1 MEVECF
7 PLFFYCITRRVNK
20 QIKIYTMKRFFYLSA
35 CMMVIALCGCT
46 QDVEVIVSQ
55 PSVPDGAI
63 AININGSIS
72 QEYTTRVDDGGFC
85 DGDQIGLYGVNYT
98 DKNATQGVL
107 VNSGN
112 QVDNARYTYD
122 EKSMTWTSSGS
133 VYYKDAET
141 NIDLYAYYPY
151 SNPLSVGAYK
161 FEVAQDQ
168 SGENAVDGYG
178 QSDFLWAYAENVTPS
193 SNAIKLRFSH
203 RLACVNVVLNEGS
216 GFDAGEWDA
225 LDKGVLVMSTTR
237 TADIDL
243 STGVA
248 TATGEASLEGIV
260 MKDGAE
266 GFRAIVVPQ
275 SVDAG
280 KALLDITVDGI
291 TRRFKTDAVTN
302 YEAGK
307 QTKYTLK
314 VNKKSPSGE
323 FELELAATEIIDWV
337 ADLDTHG
344 GEARQYY
351 VVHCEEPGTL
361 EARIKAAG
369 KDAAKIKNLKVSGKI
384 ALSDFEF
391 MRNQMT
397 ILSAINLKECEIVG
411 DNCKWYWYGTIDG
424 VSKYVYFTTDMPT
437 SWEEAKRLV
446 EERFPNSEISHS
458 SWGANSNYGVG
469 ANEIPDYAFDGKSSL
484 VYFVFPEY
492 VTKIGHSAFYGTLLS
507 GALIIPDDVV
517 EIGDH
522 AFYST
527 NITSLQLPHNLKVL
541 GNNVFDQCY
550 SLSGTL
556 SLPESLESIGDSCFK
571 DCSMLSGT
579 LTLPHKLK
587 EIPNYCFKNC
597 LMLTGDLVVPENV
610 TIIGDQVFWDVNF
623 NGTLTLPQGLKEIGE
638 WAFYSCSFQGEL
650 FIPSEVKRITDMAF
664 QNCDFSSIVFAENS
678 ELVSIG
684 KSVFSGNKR
693 LSESIVLPEGL
704 MTIGADAFMGCSN
717 LPEITIPKSVTTIGN
732 NAFMNCYYLSKITCE
747 AVTPPVCGSGAFDGV
762 AKDNFTLEVPE
773 QSVVKYQT
781 AAGWSDFR
789 RIAAHYDF
797 SISRSLMRALNSE
810 YSREL
815 LLRVPAGQAWSVE
828 SCPEWVTVTP
838 SEGVGKTDVVVTIS
852 AMEDAE
858 VGTFETAIG
867 NNSNGSVNYETNSGR
882 GGEVVFLLNDKD
894 YRSTLKVEQ
903 YDCDN
908 YDGEVIVNQTATQ
921 GDGVNIVFMGD
932 CFDARDIAHGS
943 YLAGINEAIDHYFAI
958 EPYKTYRDHF
968 NVYTIVGVSPD
979 SGMGTVNTIKDAKFG
994 SQYSLEGISPDTQT
1008 TFEYA
1013 MLAETVNEG
1022 NLNESLVVMVENTSD
1037 YGGICYMWG
1046 DGSAIAICPM
1056 SADAYPFDFRGIV
1069 QHEAGGHGF
1078 AKLADEYIYHNAFIQ
1093 TCTCPCC
1100 SHLDEFRRGKALGWY
1115 RNLSESGDMK
1125 SVEWAHLIYHPDYSN
1140 IVDMYEGGYFHTRG
1154 IYRSEATS
1162 CMNNNIPYYSAISRQ
1177 EMVERIM
1184 RYGGLEFDINDF
1196 YARDV
1201 RDASNNTRAAF
1212 NPIESSLVVSNS
1224 GAGKQMPPKYMGDKP
1239 QLKNSNK

>member
-1 MEVECF
+1 M
-7 PLFFYCITRRVNK
+7 
-20 QIKIYTMKRFFYLSA
+20 A
-35 CMMVIALCGCT
+35 IAMCSCT
-46 QDVEVIVSQ
+46 QDVEIIVPQ

-107 VNSGN
+107 VDSGN
-112 QVDNARYTYD
+112 QVDNARYTYN

-151 SNPLSVGAYK
+151 SNPQSVGAYK

-203 RLACVNVVLNEGS
+203 RLSCVNVVLNEGS

-248 TATGEASLEGIV
+248 TATGEAALEGIV

-280 KALLDITVDGI
+280 KALLDITVDGV
-291 TRRFKTDAVTN
+291 TRRFKTDAATN

-384 ALSDFEF
+384 YAGDFYF
-391 MRNQMT
+391 MRDKMD
-397 ILSAINLKECEIVG
+397 ILQAVNLKECEIVG
-411 DNCKWYWYGTIDG
+411 SWYYNIRFEGDSGYHYEYFPGIMPEDSNECEAMVKERYPDKNIVNWSSRDQSSYG
-424 VSKYVYFTTDMPT
+424 
-437 SWEEAKRLV
+437 
-446 EERFPNSEISHS
+446 
-458 SWGANSNYGVG
+458 
-469 ANEIPDYAFDGKSSL
+469 NEIPNSAFEGKSSL
-484 VYFVFPEY
+484 TYFVFPEY
-492 VTKIGHSAFYGTLLS
+492 VTKIGSGAFYGTLLS

-517 EIGDH
+517 EIGSS
-522 AFYST
+522 AFQST
-527 NITSLQLPHNLKVL
+527 KITSLQLPHNLKVL
-541 GNNVFDQCY
+541 GSSVFAECH

-556 SLPESLESIGDSCFK
+556 SLPESLESMGGSCFHK
-571 DCSMLSGT
+571 CAMLSGT
-579 LTLPHKLK
+579 LTIPSKLK
-587 EIPNYCFKNC
+587 VIPSSCFYDC
-597 LMLTGDLVVPENV
+597 VGFTGDLIIPEGVEEIESQAFDGCFGLNGRLV
-610 TIIGDQVFWDVNF
+610 LPNSLQVIG
-623 NGTLTLPQGLKEIGE
+623 T
-638 WAFYSCSFQGEL
+638 WAFFECSFQGEL
-650 FIPSEVKRITDMAF
+650 YIPKNIKELPMCCFTF
-664 QNCDFSSIVFAENS
+664 CDFSSVVFDEDS
-678 ELVSIG
+678 ELIVIG
-684 KSVFSGNKR
+684 GGTSTGGYEGAFACCTR
-693 LSESIVLPEGL
+693 ICEPIVLPESVV
-704 MTIGADAFMGCSN
+704 TIEGRAFYQCRL
-717 LPEITIPKSVTTIGN
+717 LPEIVIPKGVSSIGN
-732 NAFMNCYYLSKITCE
+732 GAFDGCYGLSKITCK
-747 AVTPPVCGSGAFDGV
+747 ATTPPVCGSGAFDGV

-810 YSREL
+810 CSREL

-852 AMEDAE
+852 SMEDAE

-867 NNSNGSVNYETNSGR
+867 NNSNGYVNYETNSGR

-908 YDGEVIVNQTATQ
+908 YDGEVIVNQTATY

-968 NVYTIVGVSPD
+968 NVYTIVGLSPD

-1013 MLAETVNEG
+1013 MLAETVNED
-1022 NLNESLVVMVENTSD
+1022 NLNESLVVMVENTTD

-1056 SADAYPFDFRGIV
+1056 SADAYPYDFRGIV

-1093 TCTCPCC
+1093 TCTCSCC
-1100 SHLDEFRRGKALGWY
+1100 SHLDAFRRGKALGWY

-1154 IYRSEATS
+1154 IYRSESTS

-1239 QLKNSNK
+1239 QLKKSNK

>member
-1 MEVECF
+1 
-7 PLFFYCITRRVNK
+7 
-20 QIKIYTMKRFFYLSA
+20 MKSFFYLSV
-35 CMMVIALCGCT
+35 CIMVVALCGCT
-46 QDVEVIVSQ
+46 QDVEVIVPH

-107 VNSGN
+107 VDSGN

-151 SNPLSVGAYK
+151 SNPQSVGAYK

-168 SGENAVDGYG
+168 SGANAVDGYG
-178 QSDFLWAYAENVTPS
+178 QSDFLWAYAENVVPS

-243 STGVA
+243 STGIA
-248 TATGEASLEGIV
+248 TATGEAALEGIV

-291 TRRFKTDAVTN
+291 TRRFKTDVATN

-337 ADLDTHG
+337 ADLESHG

-384 ALSDFEF
+384 CADDFYF
-391 MRNQMT
+391 MRDKMT
-397 ILSAINLKECEIVG
+397 ILSAINLKECEVVG
-411 DNCKWYWYGTIDG
+411 DPRQWYWYGYIDG
-424 VSKYVYFTTDMPT
+424 VYQTVYFTTDKPA
-437 SWEEAKRLV
+437 SWEDAQREVEA
-446 EERFPNSEISHS
+446 RFPGSTIQHS
-458 SWGANSNYGVG
+458 GWNDNSNYGKG
-469 ANEIPDYAFDGKSSL
+469 ANEIPNSAFSGKSYL
-484 VYFVFPEY
+484 THFCFPEY
-492 VTKIGHSAFYGTLLS
+492 ITRIGSYAFSGTLLS
-507 GALIIPDDVV
+507 GALIIPDDVT
-517 EIGDH
+517 EIGDA
-522 AFYST
+522 AFNVT
-527 NITSLQLPHNLKVL
+527 NISSLKLPSNLKVL
-541 GNNVFDQCY
+541 GGDVFRLCE
-550 SLSGTL
+550 LLAGEL
-556 SLPESLESIGDSCFK
+556 SLPETLESIGGSCFMG
-571 DCSMLSGT
+571 CSMLSGT
-579 LTLPHKLK
+579 ITIPHKLK
-587 EIPNYCFKNC
+587 VIPAWCFRYCGG
-597 LMLTGDLVVPENV
+597 LTGDLVIPENI
-610 TIIGDQVFWDVNF
+610 T
-623 NGTLTLPQGLKEIGE
+623 EIGE
-638 WAFYSCSFQGEL
+638 SAFGECVNLKGTLSLPKGLKKIGDRAFFDCKFQGEL
-650 FIPSEVKRITDMAF
+650 VIPSEVKIIGEQAF
-664 QNCDFSSIVFAENS
+664 YKCDFSSIVFAENS
-678 ELVSIG
+678 ELITIG
-684 KSVFSGNKR
+684 ESAFLGNYRISEPIFLPDGLITIGSSAFSGCR
-693 LSESIVLPEGL
+693 
-704 MTIGADAFMGCSN
+704 N
-717 LPEITIPKSVTTIGN
+717 LPAITIPKTVTTIGN
-732 NAFMNCYYLSKITCE
+732 GAFSGCYYLSAITCE
-747 AVTPPVCGSGAFDGV
+747 ATTPPVCGSGAFDGV
-762 AKDNFTLEVPE
+762 AKDNFTVEVPE

-781 AAGWSDFR
+781 ASGWGEFK
-789 RIAAHYDF
+789 RIGAHYDF
-797 SISRSLMRALNSE
+797 SISRSMMRVLKAE
-810 YSREL
+810 HTREF
-815 LLRVPAGQAWSVE
+815 LLRVPSGMAWSVE

-838 SEGVGKTDVVVTIS
+838 SSGVGKTDVVVTVS
-852 AMEDAE
+852 AMGEGDVA
-858 VGTFETAIG
+858 TFETAIG
-867 NNSNGSVNYETNSGR
+867 AYSNGTSMYETNSGR

-894 YRSTLKVEQ
+894 YRTKLTVEQ
-903 YDCDN
+903 YDAEN
-908 YDGEVIVNQTATQ
+908 YDGEVVVNQTASV
-921 GDGVNIVFMGD
+921 GGGVNIVFMGD

-968 NVYTIVGVSPD
+968 NVYTIVGLSHD

-1013 MLAETVNEG
+1013 MLAETVTED
-1022 NLNESLVVMVENTSD
+1022 NLNQTLVVLVENTSD

-1078 AKLADEYIYHNAFIQ
+1078 AKLGDEYIYHNAFIE
-1093 TCTCPCC
+1093 TCTCTCC
-1100 SHLDEFRRGKALGWY
+1100 AHLDDFYKGKALGWY
-1115 RNLSESGDMK
+1115 RNLSTSGDMK
-1125 SVEWAHLIYHPDYSN
+1125 NVEWAHLIYHPDYSN

-1196 YARDV
+1196 YVRDV

-1239 QLKNSNK
+1239 QLKKSNK

>member
-1 MEVECF
+1 
-7 PLFFYCITRRVNK
+7 
-20 QIKIYTMKRFFYLSA
+20 
-35 CMMVIALCGCT
+35 MVVALCGCT
-46 QDVEVIVSQ
+46 QDVEVIVPQ

-107 VNSGN
+107 VDSGN

-151 SNPLSVGAYK
+151 SNPQSVGAYK

-168 SGENAVDGYG
+168 RGENAVDGYG
-178 QSDFLWAYAENVTPS
+178 QSDFLWAYAENVIPS

-203 RLACVNVVLNEGS
+203 RLSCVNVVLNEGS

-248 TATGEASLEGIV
+248 TATGEAALEGIV

-291 TRRFKTDAVTN
+291 TRRFKTDVATN

-337 ADLDTHG
+337 ADLESHG

-384 ALSDFEF
+384 CADDFYF
-391 MRNQMT
+391 MRDQMT

-411 DNCKWYWYGTIDG
+411 DINKWYWYGYIDG
-424 VSKYVYFTTDMPT
+424 AYQYVYFTTEKPA
-437 SWEEAKRLV
+437 SWEEAKREA

-458 SWGANSNYGVG
+458 GWGTYSNYGVG
-469 ANEIPDYAFDGKSSL
+469 ANEIPDNAFNGKSSL

-492 VTKIGHSAFYGTLLS
+492 VTKIGAHAFSGTLLS

-517 EIGDH
+517 EIEDF
-522 AFYST
+522 AFHST

-541 GNNVFDQCY
+541 GSNVFNSCK
-550 SLSGTL
+550 SLSGEL
-556 SLPESLESIGDSCFK
+556 YLPESLESIGDSCFTM
-571 DCSMLSGT
+571 CYMLSGS
-579 LTLPHKLK
+579 LVLPHKLT
-587 EIPNYCFKNC
+587 EIPAHCFSSC
-597 LMLTGDLVVPENV
+597 RGLSGSITIPENIK
-610 TIIGDQVFWDVNF
+610 TIGGYAFSECGNL
-623 NGTLTLPQGLKEIGE
+623 NGTLTLPEGLQKLEYG
-638 WAFYSCSFQGEL
+638 AFYYTSLQGEL
-650 FIPSEVKRITDMAF
+650 VIPASLKIISQVAF
-664 QNCDFSSIVFAENS
+664 GGCDFSSITFAENS
-678 ELVSIG
+678 ELISIDTG
-684 KSVFSGNKR
+684 AFSSNNR
-693 LSESIVLPEGL
+693 LSEAIVLPEGL
-704 MTIGADAFMGCSN
+704 MTIGASAFRDCSN

-732 NAFMNCYYLSKITCE
+732 DAFMYCYYLSKITCE
-747 AVTPPVCGSGAFDGV
+747 AVTPPVCGSGVFDGV

-797 SISRSLMRALNSE
+797 SISRSLMRALNGE

-852 AMEDAE
+852 SMEDAE

-867 NNSNGSVNYETNSGR
+867 TQSNGYVNYETNSGR

-968 NVYTIVGVSPD
+968 NVYTIVGLSPD

-1013 MLAETVNEG
+1013 MLAETVNED
-1022 NLNESLVVMVENTSD
+1022 NLNESLVVMVENTTD

-1093 TCTCPCC
+1093 TCTCICC
-1100 SHLDEFRRGKALGWY
+1100 DHLDEFRLRKALGWY

-1239 QLKNSNK
+1239 QLKKSNK

>member
-1 MEVECF
+1 
-7 PLFFYCITRRVNK
+7 
-20 QIKIYTMKRFFYLSA
+20 MKRFFYLSA
-35 CMMVIALCGCT
+35 CMMVVALCGCT
-46 QDVEVIVSQ
+46 QDVEVIVPQ

-107 VNSGN
+107 IDSGN

-151 SNPLSVGAYK
+151 SNPQSVGAYK

-168 SGENAVDGYG
+168 SGENAIDGYS
-178 QSDFLWAYAENVTPS
+178 QSDFLWAYAENVAPS

-203 RLACVNVVLNEGS
+203 RLSCVNVVLNEGS

-225 LDKGVLVMSTTR
+225 LDKGVLVMSTAR

-248 TATGEASLEGIV
+248 TATGEVALEGIV

-280 KALLDITVDGI
+280 KTLLDITVDGI
-291 TRRFKTDAVTN
+291 TRRFKTDVVTN

-314 VNKKSPSGE
+314 VNKKSHSGE

-351 VVHCEEPGTL
+351 VAHCEEPGTL
-361 EARIKAAG
+361 EATIKAAG

-384 ALSDFEF
+384 ALSDFYF
-391 MRNQMT
+391 MRDQMT
-397 ILSAINLKECEIVG
+397 ILSAINLKECEIFG
-411 DNCKWYWYGTIDG
+411 DSRKWYWYGIIDG
-424 VSKYVYFTTDMPT
+424 VSQYVYFTTDMPA
-437 SWEEAKRLV
+437 SWEEAMREV
-446 EERFPNSEISHS
+446 EERFPNSDILHQ
-458 SWGANSNYGVG
+458 GFLTNSNYGVG
-469 ANEIPDYAFDGKSSL
+469 ANEIPDNAFDGKSSL

-492 VTKIGHSAFYGTLLS
+492 VTKIGYYAFSGTLLS

-517 EIGDH
+517 EIGRA

-527 NITSLQLPHNLKVL
+527 NITSLRLPHNLKVL
-541 GNNVFDQCY
+541 GGTVFSECK
-550 SLSGTL
+550 SLSGEL
-556 SLPESLESIGDSCFK
+556 YLPESLESIGESCFYF
-571 DCSMLSGT
+571 CSMLSGS
-579 LTLPHKLK
+579 LVLPHKLT
-587 EIPNYCFKNC
+587 EIPSHCFSSCRGLNGSI
-597 LMLTGDLVVPENV
+597 TIPENIK
-610 TIIGDQVFWDVNF
+610 TICRHAFSGCYNL
-623 NGTLTLPQGLKEIGE
+623 NGTLTLPEGLQKVDDN
-638 WAFYSCSFQGEL
+638 AFSGTPLQGEL
-650 FIPSEVKRITDMAF
+650 VIPASLKIISREAF
-664 QNCDFSSIVFAENS
+664 WTCNFSSITFAENS
-678 ELVSIG
+678 ELISIDNDA
-684 KSVFSGNKR
+684 FRANTR
-693 LSESIVLPEGL
+693 LSEAIVLPEGL
-704 MTIGADAFMGCSN
+704 MTIGSGAFQTCSI

-732 NAFMNCYYLSKITCE
+732 NAFTDCYYLSKITCE
-747 AVTPPVCGSGAFDGV
+747 ATTPPVCGSGVFDGV

-789 RIAAHYDF
+789 RIDAHYDF

-810 YSREL
+810 CSREL

-852 AMEDAE
+852 SMEDAE
-858 VGTFETAIG
+858 VGTFETPIG
-867 NNSNGSVNYETNSGR
+867 TQSNGYVNYETNSGR

-994 SQYSLEGISPDTQT
+994 SQYSLAGISPDTQT

-1022 NLNESLVVMVENTSD
+1022 NLNESLVVMVENTTD

-1046 DGSAIAICPM
+1046 DGSAIACCPM

-1093 TCTCPCC
+1093 TCGCACC
-1100 SHLDEFRRGKALGWY
+1100 DHLVEFRVGKALGWY

-1125 SVEWAHLIYHPDYSN
+1125 IVEWAHLIYHPDYSN

-1201 RDASNNTRAAF
+1201 RDASNNTRAEF

>member
-1 MEVECF
+1 M
-7 PLFFYCITRRVNK
+7 
-20 QIKIYTMKRFFYLSA
+20 A
-35 CMMVIALCGCT
+35 IAMCSCT
-46 QDVEVIVSQ
+46 QDVEIIVPQ

-107 VNSGN
+107 VDSGN
-112 QVDNARYTYD
+112 QVDNARYTYN

-151 SNPLSVGAYK
+151 SNPQSVGAYK

-168 SGENAVDGYG
+168 SGANAVDGYG

-248 TATGEASLEGIV
+248 TATGEAALGGIV

-280 KALLDITVDGI
+280 KALLDITVDGV
-291 TRRFKTDAVTN
+291 TRRFKTDAATN

-384 ALSDFEF
+384 ATGDFDF

-411 DNCKWYWYGTIDG
+411 DNRKWYWQGYIDG
-424 VSKYVYFTTDMPT
+424 VYQDVYFTTDMPA
-437 SWEEAKRLV
+437 SWEEANREV
-446 EERFPNSEISHS
+446 EERFPNSVISFNG
-458 SWGANSNYGVG
+458 WTTNSHYGLG
-469 ANEIPDYAFDGKSSL
+469 ANEIPNNAFYNKLSL
-484 VYFVFPEY
+484 TYFCFPEY
-492 VTKIGHSAFYGTLLS
+492 VTKIGNSAFSNTLLS
-507 GALIIPDDVV
+507 GALIIPDDVF
-517 EIGDH
+517 EIGSS

-527 NITSLQLPHNLKVL
+527 NISSLKLPL
-541 GNNVFDQCY
+541 GLQKIGGNAFNGCS
-550 SLSGTL
+550 SLSGEL
-556 SLPESLESIGDSCFK
+556 SLPESLEVLGSDCFQNCK
-571 DCSMLSGT
+571 MLSGELVLPNK
-579 LTLPHKLK
+579 LTT
-587 EIPNYCFKNC
+587 IGTYCFSGC
-597 LMLTGDLVVPENV
+597 SGFTGDLVIPEGV
-610 TIIGDQVFWDVNF
+610 VSIGHWAFYNCSGLNGRLILPSTLTKIEIYTF
-623 NGTLTLPQGLKEIGE
+623 NGTNFK
-638 WAFYSCSFQGEL
+638 GEL
-650 FIPSEVKRITDMAF
+650 VIPSQIKELGSNSFTNA
-664 QNCDFSSIVFAENS
+664 DFSSVVFEENS
-678 ELVSIG
+678 ELMRIGDAAFSGCWRISEPIIIPIGLTSIG
-684 KSVFSGNKR
+684 SSAFSGCK
-693 LSESIVLPEGL
+693 SLP
-704 MTIGADAFMGCSN
+704 SVV
-717 LPEITIPKSVTTIGN
+717 IPKSVTTIGGS
-732 NAFMNCYYLSKITCE
+732 AFSNCYSLSSITCE
-747 AVTPPVCGSGAFDGV
+747 ATTPPVCGSSAFNGV
-762 AKDNFTLEVPE
+762 AKDNFTVEVPE

-838 SEGVGKTDVVVTIS
+838 SAGVGKTDVVVTIS
-852 AMEDAE
+852 SMEDAE

-867 NNSNGSVNYETNSGR
+867 NNSNGSVKYETNNGR

-968 NVYTIVGVSPD
+968 NVYTVVGMSDD
-979 SGMGTVNTIKDAKFG
+979 SGIGTVNTIKDAKFG
-994 SQYSLEGISPDTQT
+994 SQYSLDGISPDTQT

-1013 MLAETVNEG
+1013 MLAETVNED
-1022 NLNESLVVMVENTSD
+1022 NLNESLVVMVENTTD

-1100 SHLDEFRRGKALGWY
+1100 SHLDAFRRGKALGWY

-1239 QLKNSNK
+1239 QLKKSNK

>member
-1 MEVECF
+1 MKK
-7 PLFFYCITRRVNK
+7 LFFLAACI
-20 QIKIYTMKRFFYLSA
+20 MA
-35 CMMVIALCGCT
+35 IAMCSCT
-46 QDVEVIVSQ
+46 QDVEIIVPQ

-107 VNSGN
+107 VDSGN

-151 SNPLSVGAYK
+151 SNPQSVGAYK

-203 RLACVNVVLNEGS
+203 RLSCVNVVLNEGS

-225 LDKGVLVMSTTR
+225 LDKSVLVMSTTR

-248 TATGEASLEGIV
+248 TATGEAALEGIV

-280 KALLDITVDGI
+280 KALLDITVDGV
-291 TRRFKTDAVTN
+291 TRRFKTDAATN

-307 QTKYTLK
+307 QTRYTLK

-384 ALSDFEF
+384 AKSDFYF
-391 MRNQMT
+391 MRDQMT

-411 DNCKWYWYGTIDG
+411 DQRQWYWYGHIDG
-424 VSKYVYFTTDMPT
+424 VSQTVYFTTDMPA
-437 SWEEAKRLV
+437 SWEEAKREV
-446 EERFPNSEISHS
+446 EELFPNSEISHNNWS
-458 SWGANSNYGVG
+458 TNSLYGLG
-469 ANEIPDYAFDGKSSL
+469 ANEIPYGAFDGKSSL

-492 VTKIGHSAFYGTLLS
+492 VTKIGAHAFYGTLLS

-517 EIGDH
+517 EIGDF
-522 AFYST
+522 AFHST

-541 GNNVFDQCY
+541 GSNVFNSCK
-550 SLSGTL
+550 SMSGEL
-556 SLPESLESIGDSCFK
+556 YLPESLESIGDSCFSL
-571 DCSMLSGT
+571 CYMLSGS
-579 LTLPHKLK
+579 LVLPHKLT
-587 EIPNYCFKNC
+587 EIPPYCFNSC
-597 LMLTGDLVVPENV
+597 RGLSGSITIPENIK
-610 TIIGDQVFWDVNF
+610 TIGHYAFSECINL
-623 NGTLTLPQGLKEIGE
+623 NGTLTLPEGLQNLEYG
-638 WAFYSCSFQGEL
+638 AFYYTSFQGEL
-650 FIPSEVKRITDMAF
+650 VIPASLKIISNAAF
-664 QNCDFSSIVFAENS
+664 WNCDFSSITFAENS
-678 ELVSIG
+678 ELISIDT
-684 KSVFSGNKR
+684 SAFCFNQR
-693 LSESIVLPEGL
+693 LSEAIVLPEGL
-704 MTIGADAFMGCSN
+704 MTIGASAFRDCSN

-732 NAFMNCYYLSKITCE
+732 DAFMYCYYLSKITCE
-747 AVTPPVCGSGAFDGV
+747 AVTPPVCGSGVFNGV

-828 SCPEWVTVTP
+828 SYPEWVTVTP

-852 AMEDAE
+852 SMEDAE

-867 NNSNGSVNYETNSGR
+867 NNSNGSVKYETNSGR

-932 CFDARDIAHGS
+932 CFDARDIAHGN

-958 EPYKTYRDHF
+958 EPYKTYHDHF
-968 NVYTIVGVSPD
+968 NVYTIVGLSPD

-1013 MLAETVNEG
+1013 MLAETVSED
-1022 NLNESLVVMVENTSD
+1022 NLNESLVVMVENTTD

-1093 TCTCPCC
+1093 SCTCICC
-1100 SHLDEFRRGKALGWY
+1100 DHLDAFRRGKALGWY

-1239 QLKNSNK
+1239 QLKKSNK